1 MSSSMRA
8 RLLIPLVG
16 LALAAGGC
24 GGDAGT
30 GPEGAAEAPA
40 NATFFVAI
48 DTDFESAQWDNARTL
63 VGKFP
68 DGDRAVDFLLNELS
82 DEGVDFERDVKPA
95 LGPEVDIVGFDLAAG
110 ESNIVGLTKPQ
121 DEEKLRELLE
131 KGDEP
136 VVVRRIGEWTAFA
149 ENDEI
154 LNRFVDAR
162 DEGRLA
168 DDEDFQEA
176 MDTVSEDAIVQ
187 AYFNGD
193 ELMSAASQDSQ
204 LSPETFEACVPGGAV
219 PSFAF
224 AVRAESDG
232 VRLEGGGKSAD
243 SEANGGYLTPYESQL
258 VDVVPGGLLA
268 YVSFND
274 LEQLFSTLRDCLA
287 TSSPEFERGLGQFEA
302 MLGVSLEEDIAPL
315 FANEGAFYVR
325 RGVPFPEFTLLLS
338 VDDEA
343 RAEQTVDD
351 LVAGL
356 GNLIPE
362 LGAPEPANIAGVD
375 VKEVRIQD
383 APLSLFYG
391 AFDGRLV
398 LTTARA
404 GISALREDG
413 ERFADDELFQEAKEA
428 ADMPDETV
436 GFFFVDLEE
445 TVTYVLGFAGVAG
458 EDVPDEVSRNLE
470 PLQHLLVYSADD
482 GETTR
487 LGGFLAID

>member
-1 MSSSMRA
+1 MRA
-8 RLLIPLVG
+8 ALLIPFLG
-16 LALAAGGC
+16 LALAVGGC
-24 GGDAGT
+24 GGGEAGA

-48 DTDFESAQWDNARTL
+48 DTDFESTQWDNAQTL
-63 VGKFP
+63 VDKFP

-95 LGPEVDIVGFDLAAG
+95 LGPEVDIVGFNLAAG
-110 ESNIVGLTKPQ
+110 TNNIVGLTQPK
-121 DEEKLRELLE
+121 DEQKLRELLE

-154 LNRFVDAR
+154 INRFMDAR

-168 DDEDFQEA
+168 DDEDFKTA
-176 MDTVSEDAIVQ
+176 MDTVSDEALVH
-187 AYFNGD
+187 AYLNGD
-193 ELMSAASQDSQ
+193 EFAAATAQDAQ
-204 LSPETFEACVPGGAV
+204 LPPETFEACVPGGDV

-224 AVRAESDG
+224 AVGAEEDG
-232 VRLEGGGKSAD
+232 VRFEGGGPSVQEAD
-243 SEANGGYLTPYESQL
+243 GGYLSPYEAQL
-258 VDVVPGGLLA
+258 PSVVPGGVLA

-287 TSSPEFERGLGQFEA
+287 GSSPEFERGLGQFEA

-325 RGVPFPEFTLLLS
+325 RGIPLPEFTLLLA

-343 RAEQTVDD
+343 AAEQTMDD
-351 LVAGL
+351 LISGL
-356 GNLIPE
+356 KRTIVPD
-362 LGAPEPANIAGVD
+362 LGAPAPTSIAGVE
-375 VKEVRIQD
+375 VKQVTIPD

-391 AFDGRLV
+391 AFDSRLV
-398 LTTARA
+398 LTTSRE
-404 GISALREDG
+404 GISGLLEEG
-413 ERFADDELFQEAKEA
+413 ERFADDELFQRAREDAG
-428 ADMPDETV
+428 MPDETV
-436 GFFFVDLEE
+436 GFFFIDLQE
-445 TVTYVLGFAGVAG
+445 TIAYILGFAGIAG
-458 EDVPDEVSRNLE
+458 ENVPDEVSRNLD
-470 PLQHLLVYSADD
+470 PLEHLLVYGTED

-487 LGGFLAID
+487 FGGFLALD

>member
-1 MSSSMRA
+1 MRA
-8 RLLIPLVG
+8 RTLIPLVVS
-16 LALAAGGC
+16 LAFVAGGC
-24 GGDAGT
+24 GGAAGG

-48 DTDFESAQWDNARTL
+48 DTDFESEQWDNARTL

-68 DGDRAVDFLLNELS
+68 DGDRAVDFLLDQLS
-82 DEGVDFERDVKPA
+82 EEGVDFEADVKPA
-95 LGPEVDIVGFDLAAG
+95 LGPEVDIVGFDLATG

-136 VVVRRIGEWTAFA
+136 VVVRQVGDWVAFA

-154 LNRFVDAR
+154 IDRFMDAR

-168 DDEDFQEA
+168 DDEDFQDA
-176 MDTVSEDAIVQ
+176 MDTVSDDALVHV
-187 AYFNGD
+187 YFNGE
-193 ELMSAASQDSQ
+193 ELTSAAEQYSEV
-204 LSPETFEACVPGGAV
+204 SPEALEACAPGGEV
-219 PSFAF
+219 PSFAL

-232 VRLEGGGKSAD
+232 VRLEGGGKSAGD
-243 SEANGGYLTPYESQL
+243 EGAGRYFTPYEAKL
-258 VDVVPGGLLA
+258 VDVVPGGVLA
-268 YVSFND
+268 YLSFND

-287 TSSPEFERGLGQFEA
+287 SSSPEFERGLGQFEA
-302 MLGVSLEEDIAPL
+302 MLGVSLEEDIGPL

-356 GNLIPE
+356 RNFAPE
-362 LGAPEPANIAGVD
+362 LGLPEPTNIDGVD
-375 VKEVRIQD
+375 VKQVTIQD
-383 APLSLFYG
+383 APISLFYG

-398 LTTARA
+398 LTTARD
-404 GISALREDG
+404 GISALRREGD
-413 ERFADDELFQEAKEA
+413 RFADDQLFQEARED
-428 ADMPDETV
+428 ADMPDQTTGFLYVDLQETV
-436 GFFFVDLEE
+436 K
-445 TVTYVLGFAGVAG
+445 YVLGFAEAAT
-458 EDVPDEVSRNLE
+458 ESVPDEVRRNLE
-470 PLQHLLVYSADD
+470 PLQHLLVYGAED
-482 GETTR
+482 GETLR
-487 LGGFLAID
+487 FGGLLAID